1 MEQMT
6 VCCDPPLLI
15 GDGSEAVLRGIAR
28 AAMASAPD
36 IAGRLLDE
44 VDRAE
49 VVAESD
55 VPADVVRMGSFV
67 TYQVQLTGTINTIRL
82 VAPHE
87 ADLRKLRVS
96 IISDIGVALIGLRPG
111 QQIRWELG
119 GRQHVLDVLR
129 VTAEL

>member
-15 GDGSEAVLRGIAR
+15 GDGSEAILRGIAR
-28 AAMASAPD
+28 AAMTSAPD
-36 IAGRLLDE
+36 VAERLLGE

-49 VVAESD
+49 VVAESE

-87 ADLRKLRVS
+87 ADVRKLRVS
-96 IISDIGVALIGLRPG
+96 IISEIGAALIGLRAG

-119 GRQHVLDVLR
+119 GRSHVLDVLR
-129 VTAEL
+129 VSAAL